1 MANTLVNKEKLYTA
15 LRAYADLIGTNPQ
28 TNSVFLLAQD
38 LFTSLGTGETTPAS
52 LVALAQ
58 DIGRDLA
65 RSRAKTLR
73 GQHGLDAADI
83 WDPVEDTLNTS
94 LENGFDTYRTTVEKP
109 LGGLVFTA
117 HPTFAYDDAT
127 YEQLAGLAVGEL
139 ENTDKLSASRPR
151 TSVTLDDEHAATQT
165 AIGNAQASAR
175 HYLSRVFAK
184 ALDAFPEDWHRL
196 RPVAPTIASWV
207 GYDLDGRSDISWSK
221 SFANRLREKA
231 DQLDRYLT
239 ALDPIAATA
248 GPELAKLRETISRAL
263 TLSRLEAAAFD
274 AAGDD
279 LAAQVEASNLLTT
292 AHPDRLT
299 ELAGARD
306 TLLVAAA
313 NPALNARTRLDCAIL
328 AAEMQSY
335 GLGTARIHLRLNA
348 VQIGSV
354 IRRDLGVQPN
364 DAQLGRVALET
375 LNDRAET
382 IEPVEIN
389 FGDLV
394 TEQATA
400 RRQMMLCAQI
410 LKHVDA
416 HTPIRFLIAE
426 SENPAT
432 VMGALYLAKQYGV
445 ADQLDISPL
454 FETPDALKNGG
465 RFITRL
471 IRSSAFAEHVRIRG
485 QLSVQFGFSD
495 AGRFIGQIAAGMAV
509 ERIQNLIAQSLAR
522 ELPGVA
528 LLVFN
533 THGES
538 IGRGAYP
545 GSLSDRLDYVLSPW
559 TQARCA
565 AKTIDLRNEVSF
577 QGGDGLLHFAR
588 PQLADSSMA
597 ALALHALSTPPLP
610 DDPFYTDTN
619 LVWDVYREVRDW
631 HEDLFENENYAGLI
645 SDLGPGFL
653 WQAGSRP
660 TRRAKAGGPRTLR
673 AISHNAILQ
682 QVGAPVN
689 SACGFGSA
697 MPSERDELVSLIN
710 RSKRMRQL
718 VELAIA
724 ARMNTSVPALRGY
737 ANVYAPS
744 LWVALSKQQTDEVR
758 RARIRVADE
767 VRRRGT
773 SHRVENCADRFSVD
787 LGEFDELI
795 SRLDAPT
802 PIDARH
808 EARLPI
814 HALHA
819 LRQAAM
825 LSVLEIAGALPSIS
839 ARHGYEVGDIITLLL
854 DMRLREAIEMLCEAF
869 PLFAGE
875 TQWLD
880 KLTEPRAQSDWQGD
894 YSDIRRSVIEPLE
907 ALAEIIE
914 TVSVELPQAYSA
926 YG

>member
-1 MANTLVNKEKLYTA
+1 MGNSLDNKQNLYST
-15 LRAYADLIGTNPQ
+15 LRAHADLIATNPQ
-28 TNSVFLLAQD
+28 TNSVFRLAQD
-38 LFTSLGTGETTPAS
+38 LFFGLGKDETAPAR
-52 LVALAQ
+52 LVELAQ
-58 DIGRDLA
+58 EIGSDLT
-65 RSRAKTLR
+65 RSRAQRLR
-73 GQHGLDAADI
+73 EQHRLDRD
-83 WDPVEDTLNTS
+83 DPWHALEGKLDTLARDFE
-94 LENGFDTYRTTVEKP
+94 LLRATVEKP

-117 HPTFAYDDAT
+117 HPTFAYDPAT
-127 YEQLAGLAVGEL
+127 YDQLAALSVGEL
-139 ENTDKLSASRPR
+139 GADSALKPSRPR
-151 TSVTLDDEHAATQT
+151 TSVTLDDEHSATQ
-165 AIGNAQASAR
+165 AGIANAQASAR
-175 HYLSRVFAK
+175 NYLSRVLTK
-184 ALDAFPEDWHRL
+184 ARDAYPDDWHTL
-196 RPVAPTIASWV
+196 RPNAPSIASWV

-231 DQLDRYLT
+231 EQLDRYCT
-239 ALDPIAATA
+239 ALDSLAHSARS
-248 GPELAKLRETISRAL
+248 ELGTLRDDLSRAL
-263 TLSRLEAAAFD
+263 ALSRREAAAFD

-279 LAAQVEASNLLTT
+279 LAGQVEAANLLTT
-292 AHPDRLT
+292 AHPDRITDL
-299 ELAGARD
+299 ERAREILR
-306 TLLVAAA
+306 TAAA
-313 NPALNARTRLDCAIL
+313 DATLDDQARLDCAIL

-348 VQIGSV
+348 IQIGSV
-354 IRRDLGVQPN
+354 IRRDLGIQPN

-375 LNDRAET
+375 LNERAEN
-382 IEPVEIN
+382 IEPVAIN

-394 TEQATA
+394 TEQSTA

-445 ADQLDISPL
+445 ADHLDISPL
-454 FETPDALKNGG
+454 FETPAALKNGG

-471 IRSSAFAEHVRIRG
+471 IRSSAFADHVKTRG

-495 AGRFIGQIAAGMAV
+495 AGRFIGQIAAGMAI

-522 ELPGVA
+522 ELPGIA

-545 GSLSDRLDYVLSPW
+545 GSLKDRLDYVLSPW

-565 AKTIDLRNEVSF
+565 AKTIALRNEVSF

-588 PQLADSSMA
+588 PQLSDSTVA
-597 ALALHALSTPPLP
+597 TLAVHALTTPPLP
-610 DDPFYTDTN
+610 DDPFYSDTN
-619 LVWDVYREVRDW
+619 LVWDVYREIRDW

-682 QVGAPVN
+682 QVGVPVN

-710 RSKRMRQL
+710 RSDRMRQL
-718 VELAIA
+718 VDLAIS

-737 ANVYAPS
+737 AEVYAPS
-744 LWVALSKQQTDEVR
+744 LWIALSKQQSDEVR
-758 RARIRVADE
+758 HARIRVADE
-767 VRRRGT
+767 VRRGGT
-773 SHRVENCADRFSVD
+773 SHHVQNCADRFSVD

-795 SRLDAPT
+795 SRLDEPR

-808 EARLPI
+808 EARIPI

-819 LRQAAM
+819 LRQGAM
-825 LSVLEIAGALPSIS
+825 LRVLEIAGALPAIS
-839 ARHGYEVGDIITLLL
+839 ARHGYAVGDIVALLL
-854 DMRLREAIEMLCEAF
+854 DMRLREAIAMLCEAF

-875 TQWLD
+875 TELLD
-880 KLTEPRAQSDWQGD
+880 QLTETRSQAGWQGD
-894 YSDIRRSVIEPLE
+894 YSDIRCSVIEPLE
-907 ALAEIIE
+907 ALAELIE
-914 TVSVELPQAYSA
+914 TVSVELPQAYAA

>member
-1 MANTLVNKEKLYTA
+1 MGNSLENKQKLYGA
-15 LRAYADLIGTNPQ
+15 LRSHADLIATNPQ
-28 TNSVFLLAQD
+28 TNSVFRLAQD
-38 LFTSLGTGETTPAS
+38 LFSALSTEATTPGK
-52 LVALAQ
+52 LVELARE
-58 DIGRDLA
+58 IGCDLA
-65 RSRAKTLR
+65 RGRAKRLHQ
-73 GQHGLDAADI
+73 QHGLDKNAPWQALEDKLDALAHDFDGLQAA
-83 WDPVEDTLNTS
+83 
-94 LENGFDTYRTTVEKP
+94 VEKP

-117 HPTFAYDDAT
+117 HPTFAYDPAT
-127 YEQLAGLAVGEL
+127 YDQLAALSVGEL
-139 ENTDKLSASRPR
+139 GADAALEPSRPR
-151 TSVTLDDEHAATQT
+151 SSVTLDDEHSATQT
-165 AIGNAQASAR
+165 GIANAQASAR
-175 HYLSRVFAK
+175 KYLSRVLIRAR
-184 ALDAFPEDWHRL
+184 DAFPDRWHTL
-196 RPVAPTIASWV
+196 RPTAPSIASWV
-207 GYDLDGRSDISWSK
+207 GYDLDGRSDINWSK

-231 DQLDRYLT
+231 DQLDRYRA
-239 ALDPIAATA
+239 ALDHIADAI
-248 GPELAKLRETISRAL
+248 PQLSPLCEEFSRAL
-263 TLSRLEAAAFD
+263 ALSRREASAFD
-274 AAGDD
+274 AAGDS
-279 LAAQVEASNLLTT
+279 LVAQVEASNLLTT
-292 AHPDRLT
+292 PHPDRITDLDAACAA
-299 ELAGARD
+299 LRK
-306 TLLVAAA
+306 AAA
-313 NPALNARTRLDCAIL
+313 DATLDDQARLDCAIL
-328 AAEMQSY
+328 AAEMQGY

-348 VQIGSV
+348 IQIGSV
-354 IRRDLGVQPN
+354 IRRDLGIQPN

-375 LNDRAET
+375 LNERAET
-382 IEPVEIN
+382 IEPVAIN

-394 TEQATA
+394 TEQSTA

-410 LKHVDA
+410 LKHVDSR
-416 HTPIRFLIAE
+416 TPIRFLIAE

-445 ADQLDISPL
+445 ADHLDISPL

-471 IRSSAFAEHVRIRG
+471 IRSSAFADHVRTRG

-495 AGRFIGQIAAGMAV
+495 AGRFIGQVAAGMAI

-522 ELPGVA
+522 ELPGIP

-545 GSLSDRLDYVLSPW
+545 GSLNDRLDYVLSPW

-565 AKTIDLRNEVSF
+565 AKAIELRHEVSF

-588 PQLADSSMA
+588 PQLSDSAMA
-597 ALALHALSTPPLP
+597 ALALHALTTPTLP
-610 DDPFYTDTN
+610 DDPFYSDTN
-619 LVWDVYREVRDW
+619 LVWDVYREIRDW

-697 MPSERDELVSLIN
+697 MPSERDELVSLID
-710 RSKRMRQL
+710 RSDRMRQL
-718 VELAIA
+718 VDLAIA

-737 ANVYAPS
+737 AEVYAPS
-744 LWVALSKQQTDEVR
+744 LWVALSKQQSDEVR

-795 SRLDAPT
+795 SRLDNPR

-808 EARLPI
+808 EARIPI

-819 LRQAAM
+819 LRQGAM
-825 LSVLEIAGALPSIS
+825 LRVLEIAGALPAIS
-839 ARHGYEVGDIITLLL
+839 ARHGYAVGDIIALLL

-869 PLFAGE
+869 PLFVGE
-875 TQWLD
+875 TELLD
-880 KLTEPRAQSDWQGD
+880 QLTEPRSQDGWQGD
-894 YSDIRRSVIEPLE
+894 YSDIRSSVIEPLE
-907 ALAEIIE
+907 DLAELVE
-914 TVSVELPQAYSA
+914 TISVELPQAYAA